1 MNEGGAISVLQG
13 ARVLIVEDDGLLLRE
28 LELILLGAGA
38 AIAGC
43 CRTVKEGL
51 AVAEKDSVTAAIL
64 DVRIGR
70 DTVAPVARQLAR
82 RGTPFMF
89 YSGQLE
95 DDPVLAEWAGRKFLY
110 KPARPSAIVAALA
123 DLLAPAGGG
132 TAETFLYDAR
142 RIPQTRR
149 G

>member
-1 MNEGGAISVLQG
+1 MAQGREVPVLRG
-13 ARVLIVEDDGLLLRE
+13 VRVLIVEDDVLLLRE
-28 LELILLGAGA
+28 LELILLDAGA

-51 AVAEKDSVTAAIL
+51 AVAEKDGVTAAIL
-64 DVRIGR
+64 DVRLGR

-95 DDPVLAEWAGRKFLY
+95 NDPTLAEWTGRKILS
-110 KPARPSAIVAALA
+110 KPAHPAAIVAAVA
-123 DLLAPAGGG
+123 DLLPR
-132 TAETFLYDAR
+132 AR
-142 RIPQTRR
+142 AVR
-149 G
+149 